1 MTWKAIVSS
10 CGPQR
15 VSTIFGTEY
24 RLLGLE
30 RRVFLSS
37 CTGIT
42 SMAAAKSAGST
53 GDSSVGHASVQAPS
67 ASDSGLESTSF
78 RPIDMPPFH
87 PVPNLYD
94 FFKGS
99 WYFHRTIEDRF
110 GRPARQPEM
119 NNVVGLA
126 TFEPTLPFSD
136 SKTGQV
142 VGDPAESR
150 YLAYLETGLAE
161 FSGSTTK
168 IHIRQTYFFHFVKV
182 NSVKV
187 RPDRPTA
194 RVAACLSALRASSCR
209 TT

>member
-1 MTWKAIVSS
+1 
-10 CGPQR
+10 
-15 VSTIFGTEY
+15 
-24 RLLGLE
+24 
-30 RRVFLSS
+30 
-37 CTGIT
+37 
-42 SMAAAKSAGST
+42 
-53 GDSSVGHASVQAPS
+53 
-67 ASDSGLESTSF
+67 
-78 RPIDMPPFH
+78 MPPFH

-168 IHIRQTYFFHFVKV
+168 IQIRQTYFFHFPSSNTCHVYF
-182 NSVKV
+182 
-187 RPDRPTA
+187 PY
-194 RVAACLSALRASSCR
+194 LSPFHDLGPPVSPNLSKDGVQTPIIHPCNLDMYE
-209 TT
+209 